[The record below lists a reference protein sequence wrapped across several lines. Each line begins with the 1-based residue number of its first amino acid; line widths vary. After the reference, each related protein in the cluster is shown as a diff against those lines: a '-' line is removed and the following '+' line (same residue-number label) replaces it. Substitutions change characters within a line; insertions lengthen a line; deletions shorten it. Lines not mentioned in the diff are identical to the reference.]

1 MSCLLSPEE
10 SGTSV
15 MLRDGSSFSIC
26 SHSDSHGQFWLGTS
40 RRGWVSPGTLG
51 GCGFSSSGDRF
62 LGRIGTVVSKSWEL
76 VGSRVLVIFLFVDVR
91 SGPSIRNFQD
101 HVPGFPEVEVAAE
114 QLVGASS
121 EELGQS
127 AASACV
133 WRCWAFQ
140 QPSEGVG
147 LVGPDLLRLGACKEL
162 VASSKPCGLQSFLWE
177 SPGTSIWEEPS
188 MTPVNRPESTG
199 PWFFRSLCKEVSSFV
214 PSTET
219 LGGRFWL
226 ASGWGDNLG
235 SCVAWLFSGSSS
247 VSSSE
252 ESTSRI
258 ASCFCSDSRRSA
270 RSCRRVPR
278 AREGAGCSTP
288 FPGRDPFPDS
298 TLLVPTTSRVLAS
311 LGVSSFFSSLWG
323 RSRLC
328 LREGANFFS
337 AAASAAASFSADCT
351 LLSSGERGG
360 SALLGRESCLPSGG
374 DK

>member
-40 RRGWVSPGTLG
+40 RSGWVSPGTLG
-51 GCGFSSSGDRF
+51 GCGSSSGDRLF
-62 LGRIGTVVSKSWEL
+62 RRFGTVVFVSWEL
-76 VGSRVLVIFLFVDVR
+76 AGSPFLVMFLFVDAL

-114 QLVGASS
+114 QPVGASS
-121 EELGQS
+121 EKLGQS
-127 AASACV
+127 AVSACV

-147 LVGPDLLRLGACKEL
+147 LVGPDLLRLGTCKGL
-162 VASSKPCGLQSFLWE
+162 VASSKACGLLSFLWE
-177 SPGTSIWEEPS
+177 SPGTSTRGEPS
-188 MTPVNRPESTG
+188 MTPVTRPESTG
-199 PWFFRSLCKEVSSFV
+199 PCFFRSLCKKVSSSV
-214 PSTET
+214 PSPEP
-219 LGGRFWL
+219 LGSRFWL

-235 SCVAWLFSGSSS
+235 SCVAWLFPGSSS
-247 VSSSE
+247 ASSSE

-288 FPGRDPFPDS
+288 FPGSGPFPDS
-298 TLLVPTTSRVLAS
+298 ILLVPTTSRGLAS
-311 LGVSSFFSSLWG
+311 LGVSSFFSSPWG

-351 LLSSGERGG
+351 LLSRGERGG
-360 SALLGRESCLPSGG
+360 SALLGRESCLPNGG

>member
-1 MSCLLSPEE
+1 MWSC
-10 SGTSV
+10 
-15 MLRDGSSFSIC
+15 R
-26 SHSDSHGQFWLGTS
+26 
-40 RRGWVSPGTLG
+40 
-51 GCGFSSSGDRF
+51 
-62 LGRIGTVVSKSWEL
+62 
-76 VGSRVLVIFLFVDVR
+76 
-91 SGPSIRNFQD
+91 
-101 HVPGFPEVEVAAE
+101 
-114 QLVGASS
+114 AS
-121 EELGQS
+121 
-127 AASACV
+127 
-133 WRCWAFQ
+133 Q

-162 VASSKPCGLQSFLWE
+162 VASSKACGLQSFLWE
-177 SPGTSIWEEPS
+177 SPGTSILF
-188 MTPVNRPESTG
+188 PVNRPESTG
-199 PWFFRSLCKEVSSFV
+199 PRFFRSLCKKVSSSL
-214 PSTET
+214 PSPEP
-219 LGGRFWL
+219 LGSRFWL

-258 ASCFCSDSRRSA
+258 ASCFCNDSRRSA

-288 FPGRDPFPDS
+288 FPGSGPFPES
-298 TLLVPTTSRVLAS
+298 TLLVPTTSRGLAS
-311 LGVSSFFSSLWG
+311 LGVSSFFSSPWG

-328 LREGANFFS
+328 FREGANFFS